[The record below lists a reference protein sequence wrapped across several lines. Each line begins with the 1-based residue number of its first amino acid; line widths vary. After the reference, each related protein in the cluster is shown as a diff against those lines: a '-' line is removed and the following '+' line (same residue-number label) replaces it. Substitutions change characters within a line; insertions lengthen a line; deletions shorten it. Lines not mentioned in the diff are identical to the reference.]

1 MTDMARQQVAFDW
14 QGRLESDGKVTFGP
28 SRLLSWVLLAV
39 AVVVLLG
46 FGYAIVSNGPAV
58 WSTIGFVLLAACLVY
73 AARTAVLG
81 GADLTVTHE
90 GFQPGRGPVVDFDRL
105 TAISTSRTNLTL
117 HWTAPSGE
125 PSAQPSDQPSARRPG
140 RLRGRGQKAWILS
153 LPRWTPVDPDGLATW
168 LFKLKGGPMAE
179 VDSVARAGISRV
191 YRLRE

>member
-1 MTDMARQQVAFDW
+1 
-14 QGRLESDGKVTFGP
+14 
-28 SRLLSWVLLAV
+28 
-39 AVVVLLG
+39 
-46 FGYAIVSNGPAV
+46 
-58 WSTIGFVLLAACLVY
+58 
-73 AARTAVLG
+73 
-81 GADLTVTHE
+81 
-90 GFQPGRGPVVDFDRL
+90 GPVVAFDRL

-117 HWTAPSGE
+117 HWT
-125 PSAQPSDQPSARRPG
+125 QPSDPPSHQPSARRPG